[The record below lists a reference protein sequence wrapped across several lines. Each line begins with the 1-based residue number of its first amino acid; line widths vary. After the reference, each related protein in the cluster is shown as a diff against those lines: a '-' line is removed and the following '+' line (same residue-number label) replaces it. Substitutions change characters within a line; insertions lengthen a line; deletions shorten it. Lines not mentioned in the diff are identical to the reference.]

1 MERLLLV
8 STSEGQ
14 GNRTPTMRYLTASDA
29 LRAHPQ
35 RVIVAGASG
44 SGKTH
49 LAARIGAA
57 LQIPH
62 IEIDALH
69 HGPGWSKRPTF
80 EADVE
85 RFAQSPQWV
94 TEWQY
99 SSARPLLARRADL
112 LVWLDLSR
120 TKVMWQ
126 VTRRTL
132 RRFFRREALWNGNV
146 EPPLWTIFGDR
157 DHIIRWAWR
166 THDETRSRVAALAAE
181 RPDLTVVRLN
191 DRADVERWVA
201 GALAKLA
208 RAT

>member
-1 MERLLLV
+1 M
-8 STSEGQ
+8 
-14 GNRTPTMRYLTASDA
+14 PYLTANDA
-29 LRAHPQ
+29 LPAYAQ
-35 RVIVAGASG
+35 RVIVAGTSG

-80 EADVE
+80 ELDVE
-85 RFAQSPQWV
+85 QFARSPQWV

-99 SSARPLLARRADL
+99 SSVRPLLAKRADL

-120 TKVMWQ
+120 TRVMWQ
-126 VTRRTL
+126 VTRRTFHRFL
-132 RRFFRREALWNGNV
+132 RRETLWNGNV
-146 EPPLWTIFGDR
+146 EPPLWTIFGNR

-166 THDETRSRVAALAAE
+166 THNETSRHVVGLAAE
-181 RPDLTVVRLN
+181 RPDLTVVRLS
-191 DRADVERWVA
+191 DRADTERWVA
-201 GALAKLA
+201 GPLANLA
-208 RAT
+208 PAA